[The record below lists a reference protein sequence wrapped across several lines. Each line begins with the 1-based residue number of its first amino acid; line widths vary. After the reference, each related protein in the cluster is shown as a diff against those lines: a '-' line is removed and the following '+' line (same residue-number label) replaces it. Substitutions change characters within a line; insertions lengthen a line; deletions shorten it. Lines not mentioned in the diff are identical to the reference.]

1 MEGITLDAPRGL
13 WEWLRLYRLYR
24 TAFPKAERKPVFVIL
39 ERWRKGKMDIW
50 CLRRGDRFSGLAI
63 TINGED
69 LTLID
74 YLAVAEDCRG
84 TGIGSAALGAL
95 REKYTGKALFL
106 EIESVYE
113 DVPNLAQRQRRKAFY
128 LRCGLTPMQ
137 VMVTLFGVKMEL
149 LGFDCRITY
158 DRYSSFYREN
168 LGKWAAKHISPQP
181 HPEA

>member
-1 MEGITLDAPRGL
+1 MEKITLDAPQGL
-13 WEWLRLYRLYR
+13 GDWYRLYRLYR
-24 TAFPKAERKPVFVIL
+24 AAFPKAERKPVFVIL
-39 ERWRKGKMDIW
+39 ERWRRGKMDIW

-74 YLAVAEDCRG
+74 YLAVSEDCRG
-84 TGIGSAALGAL
+84 EGIGSAALIAL
-95 REKYTGKALFL
+95 RELYKDKGLFL

-113 DVPNLAQRQRRKAFY
+113 DVPSLAQRQRRKAFY

-149 LGFDCRITY
+149 LSFDCRITFQQY
-158 DRYSSFYREN
+158 LSFYREN
-168 LGKWAAKHISPQP
+168 LGKWAKKHISSQT